1 MLTGSLTGTSISASY
16 VSASE
21 FTGSGTNIFNLD
33 YNKILY
39 NKPNL
44 NLYALK
50 SYVDGSLNIINS
62 SLFNNLTVSAPLNK
76 DVSNNITINLSSY
89 STTGNDPNYLKL
101 SGGILTG
108 NLSAS
113 NISASEFTGSG
124 TNIFNLDYNKIL
136 YNNQI

>member
-1 MLTGSLTGTSISASY
+1 MG
-16 VSASE
+16 
-21 FTGSGTNIFNLD
+21 NLH

-62 SLFNNLTVSAPLNK
+62 TLLNDLTVSAPLNK

-101 SGGILTG
+101 SGGNKTG
-108 NLSAS
+108 RITGITTLNSSTGIFGTISTTNDNNLSIPS
-113 NISASEFTGSG
+113 VGNFWR
-124 TNIFNLDYNKIL
+124 YWR
-136 YNNQI
+136 